1 MAGFLSR
8 QSGLNPLADK
18 ITYPICIYIYS
29 DQIDLYVHTH
39 KYHIHIV
46 FDMCISYIYIYVYT
60 CKLYIYIYIIAV
72 LHIYIY
78 IYMFIN
84 IHMYAC
90 MFGTSDFSACFGV
103 PFFCERANGAL
114 NDVSVARK
122 ERTHS
127 HVHGL
132 VVA

>member
-1 MAGFLSR
+1 
-8 QSGLNPLADK
+8 
-18 ITYPICIYIYS
+18 
-29 DQIDLYVHTH
+29 
-39 KYHIHIV
+39 
-46 FDMCISYIYIYVYT
+46 
-60 CKLYIYIYIIAV
+60 
-72 LHIYIY
+72 
-78 IYMFIN
+78 MFID

-90 MFGTSDFSACFGV
+90 MFGTSDFSACFGI